1 MVSRLKSILPR
12 WVLHQLREI
21 KANIIDLRVKIL
33 TKQKFNYER
42 FSGKFNYNRFTGKI
56 KVTIFG
62 SCRQDSISRR
72 FSVTPIRDGLTY
84 PHYTKEIIQAIN
96 FVKSEGAISPKNL
109 GVFRNIQL
117 GLPIRQISDL
127 HKHFRET
134 DVFVVEIAS
143 RISYEY
149 QGDFFHHFA
158 YDQPIGANGLRI
170 EGVKIVT
177 RVQSD
182 DEIREDMATIRS
194 LLEPKPVIFVTHFC
208 TYSDGSRGQ
217 LRDLVIEEAR
227 AIGSTSFD
235 PSQMLLN
242 YPAEKLVEDE
252 KVISHFS
259 EFGHE
264 ILSGRY
270 QLIIL
275 QEYLNGLEANPNF
288 QLNQVLDSTPSR
300 VQKLH
305 VQGLGDSG
313 LGLAYIYRYAIANG
327 RVPGVNAKNYFASKF
342 LIIDEEKVAVNLED
356 IQTVFHEDPEK
367 QLENSSNVFTNKRF
381 PGLWDA
387 TMRDFL
393 LSKLF
398 TPTKEFGLILEQTK
412 ADLGLFEPYEV
423 IHIRFSDS
431 VFKTTSVNNIEF
443 TSFLEKFLIE
453 MSKEFIGSENYLV
466 LSDSQYFNELAK
478 KKGFKIREGV
488 IAHSGFSELTDN
500 ETLGIL
506 VDFFLLA
513 HSKTIHQISS
523 YSWGSGFS
531 QLAASVYNIPISRN
545 DLLTEKLKTFFRDGL
560 RSL

>member
-1 MVSRLKSILPR
+1 MVSRLKSILPK
-12 WVLHQLREI
+12 WALHQLREI
-21 KANIIDLRVKIL
+21 KANIIDLRVRIL

-62 SCRQDSISRR
+62 SCRQDSISKH
-72 FSVTPIRDGLTY
+72 FSTTPIRDGLTY

-96 FVKSEGAISPKNL
+96 YVKSEGSLSPTHL

-117 GLPIRQISDL
+117 GLPIKRISAL
-127 HKHFRET
+127 HRYFNET

-158 YDQPIGANGLRI
+158 YDQPIGPNGPRI
-170 EGVKIVT
+170 AGVEIVT

-182 DEIREDMATIRS
+182 DEIREDMATIKS
-194 LLEPKPVIFVTHFC
+194 LLDPKPVIFVTHFC
-208 TYSDGSRGQ
+208 TYADGSRGR
-217 LRDLVIEEAR
+217 LRDLVIDEAR
-227 AIGSTSFD
+227 ALGSTSFD

-259 EFGHE
+259 QFGHE

-275 QEYLNGLEANPNF
+275 QEYLGGLAVNPSF

-313 LGLAYIYRYAIANG
+313 LGLAFIYRYAIANG
-327 RVPGVNAKNYFASKF
+327 RIPGVNAKNYFASKF
-342 LIIDEEKVAVNLED
+342 LIIDEEKLAVKLED

-367 QLENSSNVFTNKRF
+367 LLENASSVFTNKRF

-387 TMRDFL
+387 AMRDFL
-393 LSKLF
+393 ISKLF

-412 ADLGLFEPYEV
+412 ADLGLFEPYEA

-431 VFKTTSVNNIEF
+431 VFKTTSINNIDF
-443 TSFLEKFLIE
+443 TNFLENFLND
-453 MSKEFIGSENYLV
+453 MSNEFIRPENYLV

-478 KKGFKIREGV
+478 KRGFKIREGV

-500 ETLGIL
+500 EILGIL

-513 HSKTIHQISS
+513 HSKGIHQISS

-531 QLAASVYNIPISRN
+531 QLAAGVYDISISRN

>member
-1 MVSRLKSILPR
+1 MSRLKSILPK

-21 KANIIDLRVKIL
+21 KANIIDLRVRIL

-56 KVTIFG
+56 KVSIFG
-62 SCRQDSISRR
+62 SCRQDSISKR
-72 FSVTPIRDGLTY
+72 FSTTPIRDGLTY
-84 PHYTKEIIQAIN
+84 PHYTKEIIQAIKY
-96 FVKSEGAISPKNL
+96 VKSKGAIAPKNL
-109 GVFRNIQL
+109 AVFRNTQL
-117 GLPIRQISDL
+117 GLPIRRVSAL
-127 HKHFRET
+127 HKHFNET

-143 RISYEY
+143 KISYEY
-149 QGDFFHHFA
+149 EGDYFHHFA
-158 YDQPIGANGLRI
+158 YDQPIGPHGPRI
-170 EGVKIVT
+170 EGVEIVA

-182 DEIREDMATIRS
+182 EEIRQDMATIKS

-208 TYSDGSRGQ
+208 TYAGGSRAQ

-227 AIGSTSFD
+227 VLGSASFD

-242 YPAEKLVEDE
+242 YRAEKLVEDE

-259 EFGHE
+259 QVGHE

-275 QEYLNGLEANPNF
+275 QEYLASVGGVVNL

-342 LIIDEEKVAVNLED
+342 LMIDEDKVAVALEN

-367 QLENSSNVFTNKRF
+367 LLENAINVFTNKRF
-381 PGLWDA
+381 PGSWDA

-393 LSKLF
+393 ISKLL
-398 TPTKEFGLILEQTK
+398 TPTKAFGMILEQTK
-412 ADLGLFEPYEV
+412 GDLGLFEPYET
-423 IHIRFSDS
+423 IHLRFSDS
-431 VFKTTSVNNIEF
+431 VFKTNSVNNIDF
-443 TSFLEKFLIE
+443 TDFLEEFLND
-453 MSKEFIGSENYLV
+453 MSIEFIRPENYLV

-478 KKGFKIREGV
+478 KRGFKIREGV
-488 IAHSGFSELTDN
+488 IAHSGFSELTDT

-506 VDFFLLA
+506 VDFFLLT

-531 QLAASVYNIPISRN
+531 QLAAGVYNIPISRH
-545 DLLTEKLKTFFRDGL
+545 DLLTQKLKTFFRDGL